1 MSHTLVEMHSHPSRL
16 FRLLRASMLAVL
28 LLGLTT
34 GPVLSQLG
42 ELHAVEHSFAATAD
56 AHGHDHRDD
65 DGWHGHRHGHA
76 ANDPDHGTDHGSDED
91 GKGKDHSAGA
101 HALMHQGGI
110 ASPLTGPVPVLTVP
124 TAFGRM
130 PDLPLPFSARI
141 PRQNLPTP
149 FRPPIA

>member
-1 MSHTLVEMHSHPSRL
+1 MHSHSSRL
-16 FRLLRASMLAVL
+16 FRLLRASMLVML
-28 LLGLTT
+28 VLGLMI

-42 ELHAVEHSFAATAD
+42 DLHAVEHSFASTAD

-65 DGWHGHRHGHA
+65 EGGRGHRHDHS
-76 ANDPDHGTDHGSDED
+76 ANDTDVD

-101 HALMHQGGI
+101 HALMHQSGI
-110 ASPLTGPVPVLTVP
+110 ATTLTGLTPALTVP

-130 PDLPLPFSARI
+130 PDLPLPSSARI
-141 PRQNLPTP
+141 PRQNLTTP